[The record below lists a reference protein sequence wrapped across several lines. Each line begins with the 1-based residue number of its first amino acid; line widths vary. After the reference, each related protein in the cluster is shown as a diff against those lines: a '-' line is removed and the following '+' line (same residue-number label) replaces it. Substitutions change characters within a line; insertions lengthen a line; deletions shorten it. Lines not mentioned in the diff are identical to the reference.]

1 MNILMRHS
9 NPFYIYLVCDFG
21 TKVRHNLVKHL
32 KLHLRAT
39 SVGGYMEEET
49 KRIDRDDD
57 FIVPIITPIN
67 APTKDDHPEKGRMT
81 NLLASVDDPEHQVL
95 SEEDL
100 KKLPSFVEE
109 NKRFA
114 CSHYDCSYSTLDE
127 MMLLSHIQA
136 LHPDITSYVC
146 PHCRNETKNDSSGC
160 SLDVEDLEFHLKC
173 HGELLFKCCYC
184 SFYHWQK
191 RTAEKHVKDTHTNK
205 NVSVRDVRK
214 DSIARAA
221 MKNNNNEGN
230 DKEGKEGPE
239 KLVLREQTD
248 ITYRPFRCGICE
260 HAQITQDG
268 ILEHIRESH
277 SGIQQPLKFKCLFCN
292 ETSND
297 KVAIRRHFESS
308 HSDVESYILEC
319 SAIQLYFIDPYNVS
333 STNTGMSIV
342 HANENVEMEE
352 KREPLWKRDMPGLKH
367 IRGILY
373 EEYSSLGI
381 PAPPASTPK
390 PRLVNKKNLKVEDAK
405 PQNTINPVNVPVGT
419 SEDLNKSIDDL
430 ADNFPMKCMECS
442 LPKKTIKGLKMHI
455 KLMHLR
461 TGKFL
466 CQKCEFS
473 ANILS
478 SINTHYKIKHP
489 DAEVADFEEKKE
501 ETKSF
506 SQEYWKGNWLIPT
519 LEERKKWVED
529 KANVQVA
536 TPKIGIETSASNT
549 KTKLKKKRGR
559 NVTSDGTDNLFPVPP
574 KRGRKSQKI
583 KSKQI
588 LLADKITGNR
598 EETNATPYDMVSKE
612 SVAGSSSNALSSK
625 SNIGASTGAIMQS
638 IATSGVQT
646 TTTDTIAVQETSL
659 FEQTPTYKCQYCP
672 KRTQNLERIERHL
685 KAEHSERAVLLRSG
699 NIEENDQNKDSQ
711 SLKDQV
717 NPIGYKILSRDQVVD
732 MLTLRAPAPSS
743 SLDPSSQTFSDDV
756 PVHLNLQSDY
766 ICFYCDDVVG
776 TIYELKSHFT
786 AEHGDNST
794 HDRLKVK
801 KLIIDGNKKVV
812 NGYLE
817 CQVCGYL
824 SGGFDRT
831 KQRIHFHDEHPLEEV
846 VNVSKYV
853 LKEKNLISTTG
864 IAPEI
869 QNRPT
874 SSTNKFDPS
883 KFVGMTIYCPK
894 SVQMHGRGNQLSYHP
909 ERCNFETKSIAT
921 MNSHLKKHTITY
933 KCGHCGKTHLNAS
946 DFHRHTAMSH
956 GNKIPDLVKDLEAHA
971 NFQALKGLVEANL
984 QITLDREAAS
994 KNESTKEI
1002 VTTIDPKDTIESIPT
1017 STAAPSRQVAR
1028 KSTGGIKRPKK
1039 EHVPG
1044 GENKT
1049 LDSIAPEMENDFSY
1063 YGSTPEPINLSTINT
1078 QMSMG
1083 GIPIVLNVA
1092 KMSEI
1097 VNIHPRLALKDCM
1110 SRKEEETEEL

>member
-1 MNILMRHS
+1 M
-9 NPFYIYLVCDFG
+9 
-21 TKVRHNLVKHL
+21 KHL
-32 KLHLRAT
+32 KLHLRAA
-39 SVGGYMEEET
+39 SLEVHMEGDMNTPMEKEGKT
-49 KRIDRDDD
+49 KDVHNSGTKTKHGEDD
-57 FIVPIITPIN
+57 FIIPIITPIN
-67 APTKDDHPEKGRMT
+67 APTKEDNLQKGRMT

-109 NKRFA
+109 NVRFA
-114 CSHYDCSYSTLDE
+114 CSHHDCSYSTLDE

-146 PHCRNETKNDSSGC
+146 PHCMSETKKDSSGC
-160 SLDVEDLEFHLKC
+160 GFEFEDLEFHLKC

-184 SFYHWQK
+184 SFHHWQK
-191 RTAEKHVKDTHTNK
+191 RTAEKHVKDTHTNR
-205 NVSVRDVRK
+205 NISVRDVRK

-221 MKNNNNEGN
+221 MKNNSNIDN
-230 DKEGKEGPE
+230 DIEGPE
-239 KLVLREQTD
+239 KTILREKTD

-260 HAQITQDG
+260 HAQITQDA
-268 ILEHIRESH
+268 ILEHIRQSH
-277 SGIQQPLKFKCLFCN
+277 NGIHKPSKFKCLFCN

-297 KVAIRRHFESS
+297 KVVISRHFESS
-308 HSDVESYILEC
+308 HSDVDSHILEC
-319 SAIQLYFIDPYNVS
+319 NAIQLYFIDPYNVS
-333 STNTGMSIV
+333 STNTGMSV
-342 HANENVEMEE
+342 AHAANENMEMEE

-381 PAPPASTPK
+381 PPLPASTPQ
-390 PRLVNKKNLKVEDAK
+390 PRMVNKKNLKVEDMK
-405 PQNTINPVNVPVGT
+405 HRNTLNPVNDPAG
-419 SEDLNKSIDDL
+419 SFEDLNKSIDDL

-506 SQEYWKGNWLIPT
+506 SQEYWKDNWLIPT

-529 KANVQVA
+529 KANEQGA
-536 TPKIGIETSASNT
+536 ASKISIETSTSNT
-549 KTKLKKKRGR
+549 KTKSKKKRGR
-559 NVTSDGTDNLFPVPP
+559 NATPDGTENLFPVPP
-574 KRGRKSQKI
+574 KRGRKPQKGL
-583 KSKQI
+583 SKQI
-588 LLADKITGNR
+588 LVADKIKGNI
-598 EETNATPYDMVSKE
+598 EETNANSYDMVSTE
-612 SVAGSSSNALSSK
+612 AVVGSSSNTLSSK

-638 IATSGVQT
+638 ITTAGVPT
-646 TTTDTIAVQETSL
+646 TTTDTIAIQETSL

-711 SLKDQV
+711 PLKDQI
-717 NPIGYKILSRDQVVD
+717 NPLGYKLLSRDQVVD
-732 MLTLRAPAPSS
+732 MLTLRVPVP
-743 SLDPSSQTFSDDV
+743 SLDPSSQTFSDDA
-756 PVHLNLQSDY
+756 PVHSNLQSDY

-801 KLIIDGNKKVV
+801 KRIIDGNKKVV

-853 LKEKNLISTTG
+853 LKEKNLASTAG
-864 IAPEI
+864 IASEI
-869 QNRPT
+869 QNHPT

-894 SVQMHGRGNQLSYHP
+894 SVEMDGRGNQLSYHP
-909 ERCNFETKSIAT
+909 ERCSFEAKSIAT
-921 MNSHLKKHTITY
+921 MNSHIKKHTITY

-971 NFQALKGLVEANL
+971 NFQALKALVEANL
-984 QITLDREAAS
+984 QITMDQEAAS
-994 KNESTKEI
+994 KKESKETITSVDTKG
-1002 VTTIDPKDTIESIPT
+1002 TIEDTPT
-1017 STAAPSRQVAR
+1017 PTPAPPSRLVAR
-1028 KSTGGIKRPKK
+1028 KSTGGIKGPNKAYSPRD
-1039 EHVPG
+1039 
-1044 GENKT
+1044 ENKIQK
-1049 LDSIAPEMENDFSY
+1049 SISPEIEEKYGYSY
-1063 YGSTPEPINLSTINT
+1063 YGSTPEPTNLSTINT

-1083 GIPIVLNVA
+1083 GMPIVLNVA

-1097 VNIHPRLALKDCM
+1097 VNINPRLVLKDCVP
-1110 SRKEEETEEL
+1110 KNEEETEEL